1 MFVGFRVRRTTFHSK
16 SQRGSTTGTQHK
28 RWLKCTHCSR
38 ANMAPSLHP
47 NFIRHL
53 EKAEC
58 PVQNK
63 ATSPDSTGK
72 GKLGSPNPFKIRF
85 LFDFLFFLLSR
96 FPRRNVHSG
105 SMLVFGFLWHMR
117 VHGMQ
122 MGHQFRFNPK
132 RSKWFIFSFSSCKAK
147 LGSSNKSTEISVSS
161 AIGKQWWLAWK
172 FWMSPQWQLA
182 GFYID
187 MKSAQ
192 KVSKNVQIP
201 QHQHGTLSRS
211 GILT

>member
-1 MFVGFRVRRTTFHSK
+1 MHCILQLGEGEAFCVPRWFQVSGWERTEAKTHPRKDRVGTYFSIFSMFVGFRVHRTTFHSK

-72 GKLGSPNPFKIRF
+72 GKLGSPNPFKTRF

-132 RSKWFIFSFSSCKAK
+132 RSK
-147 LGSSNKSTEISVSS
+147 
-161 AIGKQWWLAWK
+161 
-172 FWMSPQWQLA
+172 
-182 GFYID
+182 
-187 MKSAQ
+187 
-192 KVSKNVQIP
+192 
-201 QHQHGTLSRS
+201 
-211 GILT
+211 